1 MIRLGYSDIETLMFI
16 WNLGFGYWNL
26 TYHHRQR
33 AITKV
38 IKKTKIRFI

>member
-1 MIRLGYSDIETLMFI
+1 MALTMDPIAWAEETGKIVGSVFA
-16 WNLGFGYWNL
+16 
-26 TYHHRQR
+26 YHHRQR